1 MKKSFVELLN
11 EIVNDFKQIHIKIK
25 NNKFKEIDVFSKIS
39 ELLRLAEEVEN
50 YTPENISCLGNLF
63 SIANIYFCYYNE
75 EKSENLK
82 QLEYYYY
89 KWGTENY
96 QDEFKLFLKNNSDN
110 YDEMGYYIY
119 DLDEYDIFDYE
130 KQYSHILK
138 NTSSVNKNTQT
149 IKPQLTFIDL
159 FKIPYNTVEKITILK
174 EILKNNVYIGQDNK
188 WVGITKKKNEL
199 AFLYDLFNNEK
210 NILKDES
217 FELQIKTFY
226 KEFGLI
232 VYNDKETKSGGYCT
246 LRNLR
251 ITRSKQNET
260 YKNFEIIFSDWVK

>member
-1 MKKSFVELLN
+1 MNTSFSELLN
-11 EIVNDFKQIHIKIK
+11 EIVIDFKQIHINIK

-119 DLDEYDIFDYE
+119 DLDEYDIFLFE
-130 KQYSHILK
+130 KQYSHILNSSSTTK
-138 NTSSVNKNTQT
+138 ETKLNTIGRETSLAEQ
-149 IKPQLTFIDL
+149 IKL
-159 FKIPYNTVEKITILK
+159 LK
-174 EILKNNVYIGQDNK
+174 DIGVIKFCLDDKRISKVKLAEILSIILNRSEQNVRSF
-188 WVGITKKKNEL
+188 ITYYNSE
-199 AFLYDLFNNEK
+199 EK
-210 NILKDES
+210 NIPPRQKKYFLDTPNN
-217 FELQIKTFY
+217 I
-226 KEFGLI
+226 
-232 VYNDKETKSGGYCT
+232 D
-246 LRNLR
+246 
-251 ITRSKQNET
+251 
-260 YKNFEIIFSDWVK
+260 FSNNILNKGKGK